1 MNGSKNHV
9 TKSTCSSKKNI
20 APMKSLRDLID
31 EYKKKWHLHEDW
43 GIYRSIPE
51 AVFGDTRYTPG
62 NPPMPDVLPDA
73 QWNVFLG
80 KVKINPHQR
89 YPMTLS
95 QNQIIL
101 RKIAEHLA
109 ANWNRH
115 SFKDFEDL
123 YDYVYS
129 ILVKTPTNPKGVVAN
144 PYALIIYDI
153 ALRLAYRFGVW
164 PEKYV
169 YLNGSGPAK
178 GVEALGLGKYIK
190 KDKKRKTILRT
201 DIVKHYPELGELDAA
216 QLEDFL
222 CIYHNVLNR
231 YNK

>member
-1 MNGSKNHV
+1 MSCSRTHIA
-9 TKSTCSSKKNI
+9 KSGCS
-20 APMKSLRDLID
+20 P
-31 EYKKKWHLHEDW
+31 KKKPSNEKTLEELISEYQNKRHLREDW
-43 GIYRSIPE
+43 GKKRSIPE
-51 AVFGDTRYTPG
+51 AVFGDTSYTPG

-73 QWNVFLG
+73 QWNDFLG
-80 KVKINPHQR
+80 QVKINPHQAR
-89 YPMTLS
+89 YYTKDE
-95 QNQIIL
+95 L

-109 ANWNRH
+109 AHWNRKT
-115 SFKDFEDL
+115 FKDFEDL
-123 YDYVYS
+123 YEYVGS
-129 ILVKTPTNPKGVVAN
+129 ILVKTAANPSGLVKN

-153 ALRLAYRFGVW
+153 ALRLAYRFEVW

-231 YNK
+231 YKRK

>member
-1 MNGSKNHV
+1 MSCSRNHIA
-9 TKSTCSSKKNI
+9 KSGCS
-20 APMKSLRDLID
+20 P
-31 EYKKKWHLHEDW
+31 KKKPSNEKTLEELISEYQNERHLREDW
-43 GIYRSIPE
+43 GKKRSIPE
-51 AVFGDTRYTPG
+51 AVFGDLRP
-62 NPPMPDVLPDA
+62 NAPHCASDVLPEGAWDDCSP
-73 QWNVFLG
+73 
-80 KVKINPHQR
+80 KVKAHSHQSR
-89 YPMTLS
+89 YYSKSALH
-95 QNQIIL
+95 
-101 RKIAEHLA
+101 KIAEHLA

-231 YNK
+231 YNKE

>member
-1 MNGSKNHV
+1 MNCSKNH
-9 TKSTCSSKKNI
+9 TTESTCSSKKSI
-20 APMKSLRDLID
+20 SPVKSLKDLLD
-31 EYKKKWHLHEDW
+31 EYQNIWHLHKDW
-43 GIYRSIPE
+43 DKCRSIPE
-51 AVFGDTRYTPG
+51 AVFGDLRP
-62 NPPMPDVLPDA
+62 NAPHCASDVLPEGAWDDC
-73 QWNVFLG
+73 LP
-80 KVKINPHQR
+80 KVKAHSHQSR
-89 YPMTLS
+89 YYS
-95 QNQIIL
+95 KSAL
-101 RKIAEHLA
+101 REIAEHLA

-178 GVEALGLGKYIK
+178 GVNALGLGKYIK

-231 YNK
+231 YKRK